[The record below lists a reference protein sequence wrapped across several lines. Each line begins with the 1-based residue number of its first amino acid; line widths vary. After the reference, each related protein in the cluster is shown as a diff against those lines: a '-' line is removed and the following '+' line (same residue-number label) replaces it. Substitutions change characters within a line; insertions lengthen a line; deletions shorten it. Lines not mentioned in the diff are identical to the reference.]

1 MRIALGIEYD
11 GAGFKGWQLQRHGVR
26 TVQGELEDAL
36 ARVAAHPVR
45 VSCAG
50 RTDTGVHAV
59 GQVVHFDTDAV
70 REPRNWVL
78 GANVHL
84 PRDVAVQWARIVNDD
99 FHARFSASARAYCYL
114 ILNRP
119 SRSSLLNGR
128 TTWVHRPLDAE
139 RMHLAGQA
147 LVGSHDFSSYRA
159 IACQA
164 KSPVRTLHSLG
175 VTRYGDL
182 VVLRVHADAFLH
194 HMIRNIAG
202 VLMAIGRGE
211 QPVSWAAEV
220 LQLQDRT
227 LGGVTAPPDG
237 LYFQRVWY
245 PERFQIPRPSPVPLV
260 PADAQCV

>member
-45 VSCAG
+45 LSCAG

-59 GQVVHFDTDAV
+59 GQVVHFDTEAE

-78 GANVHL
+78 GGNVNL
-84 PRDVAVQWARIVNDD
+84 PPDVAIHWARAVDPR
-99 FHARFSASARAYCYL
+99 FHARFSAQARSYRYL

-119 SRSSLLNGR
+119 TRSSLLHGR
-128 TTWVHRPLDAE
+128 TTWVHRTLDADL
-139 RMHLAGQA
+139 MHAAGQA
-147 LVGSHDFSSYRA
+147 LVGTHDFSSYRA
-159 IACQA
+159 IGCQA
-164 KSPVRTLHSLG
+164 KSPVRTLHRLA
-175 VTRYGDL
+175 VHRRGDL
-182 VVLRVHADAFLH
+182 IELYVHANAFLH

-202 VLMAIGRGE
+202 VLMAIGRAE
-211 QPVSWAAEV
+211 RPTDWAAEV
-220 LQLQDRT
+220 LELQDRT

-237 LYFQRVWY
+237 LYFERVWY
-245 PERFQIPRPSPVPLV
+245 PDEYAIPEPPDFPLF
-260 PADAQCV
+260 ADDGR

>member
-26 TVQGELEDAL
+26 TVQGELENAL
-36 ARVAAHPVR
+36 AQVAAHPVR

-59 GQVVHFDTDAV
+59 GQVVHFDTDSV

-84 PRDVAVQWARIVNDD
+84 PTDVAVQWAQRVEDD
-99 FHARFSASARAYCYL
+99 FHARFSAQARSYRYL

-119 SRSSLLNGR
+119 SRSSLLAGR
-128 TTWVHRPLDAE
+128 ATWVHRPLDAE
-139 RMHLAGQA
+139 RMHEAGQA
-147 LVGSHDFSSYRA
+147 LVGTHDYSSYRA

-164 KSPVRTLHSLG
+164 KSPVRTLYSLHVIRHG
-175 VTRYGDL
+175 EL
-182 VVLRVHADAFLH
+182 IELRVHADAVLH

-211 QPVSWAAEV
+211 RQPEWAAEV
-220 LQLQDRT
+220 LQLRDRT

-237 LYFQRVWY
+237 LYFERVWY
-245 PERFQIPRPSPVPLV
+245 PQYYRIPAPPPVPLV
-260 PADAQCV
+260 PAAPAA